1 VFTTTRKQPEPEINV
16 TPLVD
21 VVLVLLIIF
30 MVIAPSLQEGLP
42 VVLPEAA
49 AVDAKKPEHK
59 IEIVMTS
66 DGKLHLDDHELEEP
80 ALLAAVEAARQ
91 SRPDAVVVLKAD
103 AKLPYSRVRDVFAS
117 LSRAGMKGVSLKV
130 ASRRGGES

>member
-1 VFTTTRKQPEPEINV
+1 
-16 TPLVD
+16 
-21 VVLVLLIIF
+21 
-30 MVIAPSLQEGLP
+30 LP
-42 VVLPEAA
+42 VVLPEAV

-59 IEIVMTS
+59 VEIVMTA
-66 DGKLHLDDHELEEP
+66 DGKLHLDDHELEVP

-103 AKLPYSRVRDVFAS
+103 AKLPYAQVRDVFAS

-130 ASRRGGES
+130 ASRQGGES